1 MKKFKILSTILLVL
15 GLAACGGGDSEVDT
29 TETSDATESSEATDV
44 NDTSDSTDSTDTSD
58 SDDIGP
64 DFSTTIPFTCSDVE
78 TFDVGGVA
86 NTSTSQSGSDGD
98 IIYDCLY
105 DNVSSKFTLED
116 SDSGSAIP
124 SLNVVDVTKVE
135 TADISCSDG
144 SSAKGNITYN
154 YKSGVV
160 NIAATVNGQEMNC
173 ESHFTSVLPATLTD
187 HDSIATLLEDWGTDT
202 DRNNGA
208 QSGLTNTNCP
218 QDDGLDDEINPL
230 LSICK
235 GYLQEQYTITDD
247 KGKVHKIA
255 IRSSIN
261 K

>member
-1 MKKFKILSTILLVL
+1 MKKFKILSISLLVL

-29 TETSDATESSEATDV
+29 TESSETTDI
-44 NDTSDSTDSTDTSD
+44 NDTTDSTDTTDTTDTSD
-58 SDDIGP
+58 LDDIGP
-64 DFSTTIPFTCSDVE
+64 DFSTTIPFTCSDEE

-105 DNVSSKFTLED
+105 DKMSSKYTLD
-116 SDSGSAIP
+116 SAIP
-124 SLNVVDVTKVE
+124 SLNIVDVTKVE

-160 NIAATVNGQEMNC
+160 NIAAMVNGQEMNC

-187 HDSIATLLEDWGTDT
+187 HDSIATLHEDWGTDT

-218 QDDGLDDEINPL
+218 QDDGLDDVIQPLIN
-230 LSICK
+230 ICQ
-235 GYLQEQYTITDD
+235 GYFIEQYTITDD
-247 KGKVHKIA
+247 NGKVHKIEVK
-255 IRSSIN
+255 STYQ
-261 K
+261 